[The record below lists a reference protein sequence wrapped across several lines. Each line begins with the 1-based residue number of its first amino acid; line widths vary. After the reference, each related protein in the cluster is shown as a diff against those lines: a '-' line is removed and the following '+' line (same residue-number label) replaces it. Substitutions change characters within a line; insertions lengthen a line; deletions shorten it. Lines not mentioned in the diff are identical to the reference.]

1 MRTLLADRRIRTFFL
16 ANAVS
21 TLGDYALWLALGVW
35 VKLLTGS
42 TGLAGVNFL
51 MLILGGLLSPVT
63 GILVDRVKRRPLLL
77 ITYLFT
83 AALLMCLLLVH
94 SRGQVWIVFLVTFLY
109 GASGTVSANAQQALV
124 QQIVPP
130 EQFADANGI
139 QQTATQGMRLITPLI
154 GVGLLAWLG
163 GHAVALMDAA
173 TFVIAVLL
181 LLTVRIDEETPSRAE
196 RITESEKHWLAEV
209 TAGFRYV
216 ARTAALRQI
225 TIAMAATV
233 FFGGFFE
240 TLGLQI
246 ATVGLH
252 HAATWI
258 GVLVTVQGIGGLA
271 GGVTAGTVARKI
283 GDGMLTA
290 AGLGLFVVFSLLAAV
305 PNQAVVLAG
314 AVCSGIALPWTIVG
328 AMTVVQKCAPNA
340 MIGRIMGAVDL
351 AIQAPQSLGI
361 AFGAAVVDVVFYRYL
376 CYMIAVGVMFTAIYL
391 ATRPEQRQPLVPAE
405 PAGEDAGADTASQTG
420 PVPDSDGA
428 HDDVRAVQP

>member
-16 ANAVS
+16 ANAIS

-35 VKLLTGS
+35 VKILTGS
-42 TGLAGVNFL
+42 TGLAGVAFL

-94 SRGQVWIVFLVTFLY
+94 GRGQVWIIFTVTFLY
-109 GASGTVSANAQQALV
+109 GVSGTITANAQQALM
-124 QQIVPP
+124 QQIVPA

-139 QQTATQGMRLITPLI
+139 QQTATQGMRLITPLV

-173 TFVIAVLL
+173 TFVIAVVL
-181 LLTVRIDEETPSRAE
+181 LLTVRIAEETPRRAE
-196 RITESEKHWLAEV
+196 RIADEERHWLADV
-209 TAGFRYV
+209 AVGFRFV
-216 ARTAALRQI
+216 VHTAVLRQI
-225 TIAMAATV
+225 TIAMAAAM

-252 HAATWI
+252 HAASWV
-258 GVLVTVQGIGGLA
+258 GVLVTTQGIGGLV
-271 GGVTAGTVARKI
+271 GGVTAGTVARRI
-283 GDGMLTA
+283 GDGILTA
-290 AGLGLFVVFSLLAAV
+290 AGLCLFTAFSLMAAV
-305 PNQAVVLAG
+305 PNQAVVLGG
-314 AVCSGIALPWTIVG
+314 AVLSGFALPWVIVG
-328 AMTVVQKCAPNA
+328 AMTVVQKSTPNA
-340 MIGRIMGAVDL
+340 MIGRVMGTVDL
-351 AIQAPQSLGI
+351 ATQAPQSLGI
-361 AFGAAVVDVVFYRYL
+361 AVGAALVDFVFYRDL
-376 CYMIAVGVMFTAIYL
+376 CFIVAVGIAITAVYL
-391 ATRPEQRQPLVPAE
+391 ATRKEQRLPAAATVAVAAE
-405 PAGEDAGADTASQTG
+405 AVESSTG
-420 PVPDSDGA
+420 PVRA